1 VVKERSPDR
10 FLTLR
15 GVRLDT
21 LVVLGAPSGFPLL
34 AGMWEGVEG
43 CVRHCLAGAGL
54 SCRPLEMRD
63 ESRFSFISYSFS
75 LARFRLRC
83 FLGVVGA
90 AVAAEL
96 VAERLDVLGEKGA
109 LIKDVVIR
117 NLQQPEVAVNYSCLF
132 IIGISVS
139 PHVFSRNATYKKTKS
154 EKTNKHTIQL
164 IYPKKRFE
172 HTLF

>member
-1 VVKERSPDR
+1 MSLASSALLLKRPVVKERSPDR

-63 ESRFSFISYSFS
+63 ESRFSFISYSLS

-96 VAERLDVLGEKGA
+96 VASGHGLELDAERLDALGEKGA
-109 LIKDVVIR
+109 LIKEVV
-117 NLQQPEVAVNYSCLF
+117 
-132 IIGISVS
+132 
-139 PHVFSRNATYKKTKS
+139 
-154 EKTNKHTIQL
+154 
-164 IYPKKRFE
+164 
-172 HTLF
+172 